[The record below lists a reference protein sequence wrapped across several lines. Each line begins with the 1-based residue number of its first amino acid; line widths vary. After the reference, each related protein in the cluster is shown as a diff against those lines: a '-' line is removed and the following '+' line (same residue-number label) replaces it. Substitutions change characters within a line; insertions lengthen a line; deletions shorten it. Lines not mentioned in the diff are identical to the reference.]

1 MKCVYLKMVNDNKND
16 RFPVDLREALD
27 EAYGDVSI
35 HLGRY
40 LDPKV

>member
-1 MKCVYLKMVNDNKND
+1 
-16 RFPVDLREALD
+16 VDLREALD